1 MFFFANNYM
10 DGIARLASGTMNIA
24 MVATDDKNFNPK
36 TDTMFFDSY
45 FGTPSNVDARE
56 FAKAEEKILD
66 IKKKLDSMKE
76 FRPDQYA
83 KYVEKNPMH
92 PFVVESYNLKVNQVL
107 RDLRRDANIYRRMPG
122 LTPKERTDI
131 VKNYVSMQ
139 NLVKRDILNTLEA
152 FGMED

>member
-1 MFFFANNYM
+1 M

-36 TDTMFFDSY
+36 NDTLFFDSF

-76 FRPDQYA
+76 FRPEQYA

-92 PFVVESYNLKVNQVL
+92 PFVVESYNVKVNQVL

-131 VKNYVSMQ
+131 VKNYVNIQ

-152 FGMED
+152 YGLED